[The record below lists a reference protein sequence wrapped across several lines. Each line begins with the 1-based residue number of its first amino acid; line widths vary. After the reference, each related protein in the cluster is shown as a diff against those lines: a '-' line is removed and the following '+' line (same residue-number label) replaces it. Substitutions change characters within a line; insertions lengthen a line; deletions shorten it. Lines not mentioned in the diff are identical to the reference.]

1 MMALRA
7 ETLAIQAVLTNVLF
21 QMKRLDPELA
31 DAIARNF
38 DNAADQIKRAGR
50 AASSEPVVR
59 GTADRISWPRLQPT
73 LDQLMPSPPAQSSPG
88 WTRSGSVRGAT
99 FGRGLAPL
107 EIRAVPLPMKQH
119 DRVQAW

>member
-21 QMKRLDPELA
+21 QMKRLDPVLA

-50 AASSEPVVR
+50 PASSEPVVKALVIVEELR
-59 GTADRISWPRLQPT
+59 TASLGPDYNPR
-73 LDQLMPSPPAQSSPG
+73 
-88 WTRSGSVRGAT
+88 
-99 FGRGLAPL
+99 
-107 EIRAVPLPMKQH
+107 
-119 DRVQAW
+119 